1 MPTSRLGL
9 VTRFHRC
16 PYHTTGVIQ
25 LAQRKSVLGKFRDGV
40 FRHCWLKR
48 WNLCNV
54 IFRNSSATTEP
65 EAPEKKKKRERFA
78 SEGVPTI
85 SLCFL
90 KFLKPDPK
98 AIQFCW
104 EVANIAVW
112 GSLHSCHA
120 CNKKG
125 HDGAWECQHQCMANT
140 RASVLTS
147 WTSVWQNTSMG
158 VNELP

>member
-9 VTRFHRC
+9 VTRFHC

-65 EAPEKKKKRERFA
+65 EAPEKKNNA
-78 SEGVPTI
+78 SVSLLVMFFEVPNI
-85 SLCFL
+85 FV
-90 KFLKPDPK
+90 LKPDPK

-125 HDGAWECQHQCMANT
+125 HDGTWECQHQCMANT